1 MEEAWLFLMAACIL
15 EPVWVVCL
23 EKSDNLKN
31 IGWGIATVV
40 AVLSCLYLLSRAVLS
55 IGRVSNTASWPGSS

>member
-40 AVLSCLYLLSRAVLS
+40 AALSYLYLLSRAVLS
-55 IGRVSNTASWPGSS
+55 IGRVSNTASWPESS